1 MPRPPLSSHY
11 SSKGANLRVSPCP
24 SLSTKAPG
32 LVISIG
38 YGMGDPLA
46 RSSPI
51 GKRDHS
57 PVTAEA
63 AVALK
68 KWIPLSED
76 REQWRG
82 EASPP

>member
-1 MPRPPLSSHY
+1 VP
-11 SSKGANLRVSPCP
+11 PCP
-24 SLSTKAPG
+24 FRSAWWEAF
-32 LVISIG
+32 VISIG

-57 PVTAEA
+57 QVTAEA

>member
-1 MPRPPLSSHY
+1 
-11 SSKGANLRVSPCP
+11 
-24 SLSTKAPG
+24 
-32 LVISIG
+32 
-38 YGMGDPLA
+38 MGDPLA

-57 PVTAEA
+57 QVTAEA